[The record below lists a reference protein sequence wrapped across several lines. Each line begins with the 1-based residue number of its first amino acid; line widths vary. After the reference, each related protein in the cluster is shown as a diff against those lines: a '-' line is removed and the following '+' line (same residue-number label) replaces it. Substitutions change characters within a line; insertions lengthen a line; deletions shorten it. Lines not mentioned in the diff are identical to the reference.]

1 MPYIR
6 DDTGREKR
14 CAQLPAVTT
23 RRELTTRSSSKDD
36 AKRSLTCNFCNTHEF
51 LLPTITVTLVLKT
64 GVKFTESVVV
74 QTDKTGKMYFTSE
87 VMLNS
92 FWRWFSHERNSPSY
106 WSCTLGC
113 YGCTEAHISIKTPVP
128 HCK

>member
-14 CAQLPAVTT
+14 CAQRPAVTT

-51 LLPTITVTLVLKT
+51 FLPTITVTLVLKT

-87 VMLNS
+87 VVGVLNVPPPGECQ
-92 FWRWFSHERNSPSY
+92 FQPYLKISH
-106 WSCTLGC
+106 C
-113 YGCTEAHISIKTPVP
+113 AIVKTIV
-128 HCK
+128 

>member
-1 MPYIR
+1 MKYIR

-14 CAQLPAVTT
+14 CAQRPAVTT
-23 RRELTTRSSSKDD
+23 RRELTTSSKDD
-36 AKRSLTCNFCNTHEF
+36 AKRSLTCNLCNTHEF

-64 GVKFTESVVV
+64 AVKFTESVVM

-92 FWRWFSHERNSPSY
+92 FGAGFHTIIFP
-106 WSCTLGC
+106 
-113 YGCTEAHISIKTPVP
+113 YG
-128 HCK
+128 